1 MARKKIVFIIVEGP
15 SDEVALGAVLSKL
28 FDSSS
33 VYVHIMFGDIT
44 TRSLTGNK
52 TIVSSIGD
60 VVKTYAN
67 SKHFKK
73 SDFQE
78 IIHIA
83 DTDGAFI
90 PNDSVVEDEQKEE
103 VFYSEKEIRTKYKT
117 RIEKRNETKSRHMQV
132 LCSRKK
138 VWDIPYRLFYMSCN
152 LDHVLYG
159 KLNSTDEE
167 KENDSYDFA
176 MKYRLSP
183 GDFVKF
189 ISESDFSVM
198 TGYKDSWEYIQQ
210 ELRSLER
217 HTNLGLCFSDDAI
230 NTGNRRHDKRRKG
243 G

>member
-90 PNDSVVEDEQKEE
+90 PNDSVVEDEQNEE

-132 LCSRKK
+132 LCSRNK

-176 MKYRLSP
+176 MKTQ
-183 GDFVKF
+183 
-189 ISESDFSVM
+189 II
-198 TGYKDSWEYIQQ
+198 T
-210 ELRSLER
+210 
-217 HTNLGLCFSDDAI
+217 
-230 NTGNRRHDKRRKG
+230 RRFCEIYF
-243 G
+243 

>member
-15 SDEVALGAVLSKL
+15 SDEVALGAVLSKV

-44 TRSLTGNK
+44 TQSMAGNK

-60 VVKTYAN
+60 VVKSYAN

-73 SDFQE
+73 SDFKE

-83 DTDGAFI
+83 DTDGTFI
-90 PNDSVVEDEQKEE
+90 PNDNIIEDEQKEE
-103 VFYSEKEIRTKYKT
+103 VFYSETEIRTKYKK

-132 LCSRKK
+132 LCSRNK

-152 LDHVLYG
+152 LDHVLYN
-159 KLNSTDEE
+159 KLNSTDED

-183 GDFVKF
+183 SDFVKF

-198 TGYKDSWEYIQQ
+198 TGYKDSWAYIQQ
-210 ELRSLER
+210 GLHSLER
-217 HTNLGLCFSDDAI
+217 HTNLGLCFSDDVTDD
-230 NTGNRRHDKRRKG
+230 NV
-243 G
+243 